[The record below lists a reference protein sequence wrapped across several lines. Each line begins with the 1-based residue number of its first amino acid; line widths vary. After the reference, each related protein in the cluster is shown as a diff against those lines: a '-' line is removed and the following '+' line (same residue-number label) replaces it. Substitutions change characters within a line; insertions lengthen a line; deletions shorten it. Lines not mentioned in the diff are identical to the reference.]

1 MSATRESTVSTS
13 VSTST
18 GEAGGGDDTFSQTSY
33 SSETTVY
40 LGDPSGQ
47 DGGGLGLGVQADATA
62 FGTDTLA
69 LLDVSATVSDGIY
82 VDSAS
87 ASVEAIAAAQSPDDS
102 AFALANV
109 LIDVYGDAD
118 VYLGISHSAT
128 YTAVDETGTTTV
140 SEVSASV
147 HALDFSTGGSVD
159 AGQAPAEYSPETQP
173 VAEEPLLPYLPPD
186 CGCGGP
192 EPDEGLDFGFDV
204 DIDGNLSV
212 FDIEANAFGQDTLA
226 DVSVDAFV
234 VEDQV
239 STVTAVV
246 VVAIG

>member
-1 MSATRESTVSTS
+1 MSATRESTVSSS

-18 GEAGGGDDTFSQTSY
+18 GEAGCGDGTFSQSSY
-33 SSETTVY
+33 SSETTVC
-40 LGDPSGQ
+40 LGDLSAP
-47 DGGGLGLGVQADATA
+47 DGGGLGLGIQADATA

-69 LLDVSATVSDGIY
+69 LLGASATVSGG
-82 VDSAS
+82 AAQ

-109 LIDVYGDAD
+109 VIDVFGDAE
-118 VYLGISHSAT
+118 VYLGITHSAT
-128 YTAVDETGTTTV
+128 YTVVDQTGMTTV

-147 HALDFSTGGSVD
+147 TALDCSASWS
-159 AGQAPAEYSPETQP
+159 AQPEPASAEYSPQTQP
-173 VAEEPLLPYLPPD
+173 VAEEPFPSYLPPE
-186 CGCGGP
+186 CGCGGSL
-192 EPDEGLDFGFDV
+192 DEAFGFDV
-204 DIDGNLSV
+204 DIEGNLAV
-212 FDIEANAFGQDTLA
+212 FDITANAFGQDTLA

>member
-1 MSATRESTVSTS
+1 MPATRESTVSTS

-18 GEAGGGDDTFSQTSY
+18 GEAGCGDDTFSQTSY

-40 LGDPSGQ
+40 LGDLSGQ
-47 DGGGLGLGVQADATA
+47 GDGGLGLGVQADATA

-69 LLDVSATVSDGIY
+69 LLGVSATVSGGAY
-82 VDSAS
+82 GNSAS
-87 ASVEAIAAAQSPDDS
+87 ASVEAIAAAQSSDDS
-102 AFALANV
+102 AYALANV
-109 LIDVYGDAD
+109 LIDVYGAAD
-118 VYLGISHSAT
+118 VYLGISHSST
-128 YTAVDETGTTTV
+128 YTVVDETGSTTV

-147 HALDFSTGGSVD
+147 VALDFSAGGS
-159 AGQAPAEYSPETQP
+159 AGAEQEYSPETQP
-173 VAEEPLLPYLPPD
+173 VAEEPLPPYLPPE
-186 CGCGGP
+186 CGCG
-192 EPDEGLDFGFDV
+192 EPDLDVDFSFDV
-204 DIDGNLSV
+204 DIEGNLAV
-212 FDIEANAFGQDTLA
+212 FDIAANAFGQDTLA